1 MTIGKHRTTVSIDE
15 GIHMALTRL
24 VDAGAIESV
33 SAFMN
38 DALTDF
44 VAAVDLYAFVA
55 DDYRAAGF
63 EPPLAPFE
71 SLEAYQS
78 SAAQQRLREAH
89 QAWLSTLE
97 HSSPTHEATRRLL
110 SSYAEAVD
118 SISAPG
124 SSHRSGEAAVA

>member
-15 GIHMALTRL
+15 DIHLALTRL
-24 VDAGAIESV
+24 VNAGAIASV
-33 SAFMN
+33 SGFMN
-38 DALTDF
+38 DALTDL

-55 DDYRAAGF
+55 DEYRAAGF

-97 HSSPTHEATRRLL
+97 DSSPTHAATRRLL
-110 SSYAEAVD
+110 SSYAEAVACT
-118 SISAPG
+118 SAPE
-124 SSHRSGEAAVA
+124 SSQRSGEAAVA